1 MSARH
6 NEWDEVSESQKKAS
20 RRYQEN
26 YIQRH
31 TLKLNV
37 RTDMDI
43 IKFLWGIDNKNGLI
57 KELLRQEIARRAS
70 RPDLFLDS
78 EPEA

>member
-6 NEWDEVSESQKKAS
+6 NEWDEVPESQKKAS

-43 IKFLWGIDNKNGLI
+43 IKFLWGVDNKNGLI
-57 KELLRQEIARRAS
+57 KELLRREIARRAS
-70 RPDLFLDS
+70 HPDLFLDS